1 MMKTTLY
8 STISFAISRAAA
20 VLGAAAMLLGLGAL
34 PAGAQSLAL
43 APAEV
48 QYTFKP
54 GQPFQFQ
61 LNVANNGD
69 APVMMQVNVTDLW
82 YNAKNEKLF
91 NPPGSSPR
99 SAANWIEFVPREFE
113 APAHGTG
120 HVKVVV
126 TPPLQASGGY
136 YAVLFVASRPQLVS
150 AATAEKK
157 AVYANIR
164 LGSLLLLNAE
174 NSDDYKVDISDFH
187 FTPPAADQSLKL
199 DFLLSNQSN
208 THVFP
213 ETRVAI
219 LDAGRNLIA
228 KTEGE
233 VKRFLPRQSDRVA
246 VSWAGTLPPGAYS
259 AILTVLYG
267 RDQVL
272 TREFPFAV
280 PAVQ

>member
-1 MMKTTLY
+1 MK
-8 STISFAISRAAA
+8 SFTISRLAT
-20 VLGAAAMLLGLGAL
+20 VLGAAVMLLGFGAL

-54 GQPFQFQ
+54 GQPFQFD
-61 LNVANNGD
+61 LSVANHGD
-69 APVMMQVNVTDLW
+69 APVVMQVNVTDLW
-82 YNAKNEKLF
+82 YNDKNEKLF

-99 SAANWIEFVPREFE
+99 SASNWIEFVPRQFE
-113 APAHGTG
+113 APAHGIG
-120 HVKVVV
+120 SVRVVV

-136 YAVLFVASRPQLVS
+136 YAVIFVESKPQLVS

-157 AVYANIR
+157 ALYANIR
-164 LGSLLLLNAE
+164 LGSLLLLSAE
-174 NSDDYKVDISDFH
+174 NSEDYKVNVSDFR
-187 FTPPAADQSLKL
+187 FTPPAANQPLKI
-199 DFLLSNQSN
+199 DFLLANQSN

-219 LDAGRNLIA
+219 LDASHNLIA

-233 VKRFLPRQSDRVA
+233 IKRFLPQQTDRVS
-246 VSWAGTLPPGAYS
+246 VGWAGTLPPGTYS

-267 RDQVL
+267 QDKVFTQ
-272 TREFPFAV
+272 EFPFVV

>member
-1 MMKTTLY
+1 MKTKSLSPKWFTFPWMA
-8 STISFAISRAAA
+8 SM
-20 VLGAAAMLLGLGAL
+20 LGAAALLLGPGAV

-54 GQPFQFQ
+54 GQPFQFE

-69 APVMMQVNVTDLW
+69 TAVTMQVNVTDLW

-99 SAANWIEFVPREFE
+99 SAANWIEFVPRQFE

-136 YAVLFVASRPQLVS
+136 YAVLFVESTPQLVS

-174 NSDDYKVDISDFH
+174 NSDDYKVNISDFR
-187 FTPPAADQSLKL
+187 FTPPAASQPLQL
-199 DFLLSNQSN
+199 DFLLDNQSN

-219 LDAGRNLIA
+219 LDAGHNLIA

-233 VKRFLPRQSDRVA
+233 IKRFLPQQSDRIS
-246 VSWAGTLPPGAYS
+246 VSWAGSLPPGTYS

-267 RDQVL
+267 QDKVL
-272 TREFPFAV
+272 TQEFPFVVSAL
-280 PAVQ
+280 Q

>member
-1 MMKTTLY
+1 MK
-8 STISFAISRAAA
+8 SFNISRLAPLL
-20 VLGAAAMLLGLGAL
+20 VAAMLLGLSAL

-43 APAEV
+43 APGQV

-54 GQPFQFQ
+54 GQPFEFE

-69 APVMMQVNVTDLW
+69 AAVVMQVNVTDLW
-82 YNAKNEKLF
+82 YNEKNEKLF
-91 NPPGSSPR
+91 NPPGTSPR
-99 SAANWIEFVPREFE
+99 SAGNWIEFVPRQFE

-136 YAVLFVASRPQLVS
+136 YAVIFVESKPQLVQ
-150 AATAEKK
+150 AGTAEKK

-174 NSDDYKVDISDFH
+174 NSDEYNVNVSDFR
-187 FTPPAADQSLKL
+187 FTPPAANQSLKL
-199 DFLLSNQSN
+199 DFLLSNLSN

-219 LDAGRNLIA
+219 LDTRHNLIA

-233 VKRFLPRQSDRVA
+233 IKRFLPQQSDRVS
-246 VSWAGTLPPGAYS
+246 VGWSGTLPPGTYS
-259 AILTVLYG
+259 AFLTVLYG
-267 RDQVL
+267 QDKVL
-272 TREFPFAV
+272 TQEFPFVV
-280 PAVQ
+280 PPVQ

>member
-1 MMKTTLY
+1 MKTLKLHRN
-8 STISFAISRAAA
+8 SFNISRLVL
-20 VLGAAAMLLGLGAL
+20 VLGATSMLLGLGAL

-54 GQPFQFQ
+54 GRPFQFE
-61 LNVANNGD
+61 LNVANNGNV
-69 APVMMQVNVTDLW
+69 PVEMQVNVTDLW
-82 YNAKNEKLF
+82 YNEKNEKLF

-99 SAANWIEFVPREFE
+99 SAGNWIEFVPRQFE

-126 TPPLQASGGY
+126 TPPQQASGGY
-136 YAVLFVASRPQLVS
+136 YAVIFVESKPQLVS

-174 NSDDYKVDISDFH
+174 HTDDYKVNISDFR
-187 FTPPAADQSLKL
+187 FTPPAPNQAMKL
-199 DFLLSNQSN
+199 DFLVSNQSN

-219 LDAGRNLIA
+219 LDASHNLIA

-233 VKRFLPRQSDRVA
+233 IKRFFPQQTDRL
-246 VSWAGTLPPGAYS
+246 SIGWAGTLPPGAYS
-259 AILTVLYG
+259 AILTVIYG
-267 RDQVL
+267 QDKVL
-272 TREFPFAV
+272 TQEFPFV
-280 PAVQ
+280 VSAVQ